1 MYGSGAEAGVKGC
14 QEVVEAVKNRFGG
27 DADGGLVG
35 GMDGGGGGYIR
46 YIERDGLSR
55 WEDNVSH
62 VTLGTDHNAPLVYA
76 LVLELH
82 HPSMSNFGEQGDQL
96 ER

>member
-1 MYGSGAEAGVKGC
+1 MDRGV
-14 QEVVEAVKNRFGG
+14 GG
-27 DADGGLVG
+27 DG
-35 GMDGGGGGYIR
+35 R
-46 YIERDGLSR
+46 YGDKDGLSW

-62 VTLGTDHNAPLVYA
+62 VTLGADHNAPLVYA

-96 ER
+96 EREREI